1 MISVTVLYFASF
13 RERLGL
19 EKETIEISGTIKNIA
34 DLKQLLVNR
43 QDVWEDIFGIESNVL
58 ISINQNMAKNHSV
71 ISDLDEIA
79 FSPPS
84 LVDK

>member
-79 FSPPS
+79 FFPP
-84 LVDK
+84 VTGG

>member
-19 EKETIEISGTIKNIA
+19 EKETIEIWGTIKNIA